1 MTKAAELAKMGE
13 VLTNSQ
19 IGGRRNI
26 IINGAMQV
34 AQRGTS
40 ATGLGGT
47 NNDYQTVDRF
57 KLVATGTA
65 GRVTMS
71 QADSGLNGFKKC
83 LKLAVTTAD
92 TSIASGELFGISQAI
107 EGQDLQQLKKGTSDA
122 EQITLSY
129 YVKGNATANYTVE
142 IADQDNTR
150 HNTQSF
156 SVTTDWVRKVHTFA
170 TDTTGALDN
179 DNAASLQI
187 AWFLHAGSDFNGG
200 TFTENTW
207 ASRTNANRVD
217 SNDTSFFDST
227 DRTFEITGV
236 QLEVGSQAT
245 PFEHRSFGEELQLCR
260 RYLQYF
266 DAHSNYDR
274 FAIGTATTTDDCNFL
289 FKFNPYMRDVPT
301 LVHGTLSEIVVLD
314 NDNSAEAIGSL
325 SIDTNTDGPQGC
337 NVEASDITSDVMT
350 AGDATQ
356 MSANNTAN
364 AFISFDSEL

>member
-19 IGGRRNI
+19 IGRRRNI
-26 IINGAMQV
+26 IINGAMNV

-40 ATGLGGT
+40 ASSLGGT

-57 KLVATGTA
+57 KLIATGTA

-71 QADSGLNGFKKC
+71 QADSGLSGFKKS
-83 LKLAVTTAD
+83 LKLQVTTAD

-129 YVKGNATANYTVE
+129 YVKGNAAANYTVE

-170 TDTTGALDN
+170 ADTTGALDN
-179 DNAASLQI
+179 DNEASLQI
-187 AWFLHAGSDFNGG
+187 AWFLHAGSDFNSG

-236 QLEVGSQAT
+236 QLEVGSVAT
-245 PFEHRSFGEELQLCR
+245 PFEHRSPAEELILCQ
-260 RYLQYF
+260 RYF
-266 DAHSNYDR
+266 IKEDGIKMR
-274 FAIGTATTTDDCNFL
+274 NFTGSSIAVSIPH
-289 FKFNPYMRDVPT
+289 FWKTIMRDTPDVS
-301 LVHGTLSEIVVLD
+301 GTNATANETRYT
-314 NDNSAEAIGSL
+314 NGFSAYKTSIGSGANWQL
-325 SIDTNTDGPQGC
+325 TGI
-337 NVEASDITSDVMT
+337 EA
-350 AGDATQ
+350 DA
-356 MSANNTAN
+356 
-364 AFISFDSEL
+364 EL

>member
-1 MTKAAELAKMGE
+1 MALTKVKLSGLEPQNL
-13 VLTNSQ
+13 
-19 IGGRRNI
+19 GRRNI
-26 IINGAMQV
+26 IINGAMNV
-34 AQRGTS
+34 AQRATS

-71 QADSGLNGFKKC
+71 QADSGLSGFKKC
-83 LKLAVTTAD
+83 LKLQVTTAD

-129 YVKGNATANYTVE
+129 YVKGNAAANYTVE

-170 TDTTGALDN
+170 ADTTGALDN

-236 QLEVGSQAT
+236 QLEVGSVAT
-245 PFEHRSFGEELQLCR
+245 EFEHRPFAEESYLCQRYYQEMGSFPIVIIG
-260 RYLQYF
+260 
-266 DAHSNYDR
+266 SNNCQ
-274 FAIGTATTTDDCNFL
+274 GTVAPKIVMRSAPTVSTDSNQGRITDCNAADFTTGGL
-289 FKFNPYMRDVPT
+289 NPAV
-301 LVHGTLSEIVVLD
+301 
-314 NDNSAEAIGSL
+314 
-325 SIDTNTDGPQGC
+325 
-337 NVEASDITSDVMT
+337 
-350 AGDATQ
+350 
-356 MSANNTAN
+356 TAN
-364 AFISFDSEL
+364 AYEKGNFGWISARFQGFGFNGGTSGDPGVYLPTGTNGNPLQMDAEL

>member
-1 MTKAAELAKMGE
+1 MSKAAELAKMGE

-26 IINGAMQV
+26 IINGAMQI

-40 ATGLGGT
+40 ASGLGGT

-57 KLVATGTA
+57 KIIAVSTA

-71 QADSGLNGFKKC
+71 QADSGLSGFKKS
-83 LKLAVTTAD
+83 LKLQVTTAD

-122 EQITLSY
+122 EQVTLSY
-129 YVKGNATANYTVE
+129 YVKGNAAANYTVE
-142 IADQDNTR
+142 ISDADNTR

-156 SVTTDWVRKVHTFA
+156 SVTTDWTRVVHTFA
-170 TDTTGALDN
+170 ADTTGALDN
-179 DNAASLQI
+179 DNATSFQI
-187 AWFLHAGSDFNGG
+187 AWWLHAGSDFNGG

-236 QLEVGSQAT
+236 QLEVGSTAT
-245 PFEHRSFGEELQLCR
+245 PFEHRSFGEEKRLCL
-260 RYLQYF
+260 RYYF
-266 DAHSNYDR
+266 QTATQNFTGVATDTSRVVTGYRIPDMR
-274 FAIGTATTTDDCNFL
+274 ETPSFSFVSYSGTASKLSRASNNADTSFSNVSVSGLNGFYQLT
-289 FKFNPYMRDVPT
+289 
-301 LVHGTLSEIVVLD
+301 GTFVANEGYFAQLKCD
-314 NDNSAEAIGSL
+314 AEL
-325 SIDTNTDGPQGC
+325 
-337 NVEASDITSDVMT
+337 
-350 AGDATQ
+350 
-356 MSANNTAN
+356 
-364 AFISFDSEL
+364 

>member
-1 MTKAAELAKMGE
+1 MSKAAELAKMGE

-40 ATGLGGT
+40 ASGLGGT

-57 KLVATGTA
+57 KIIAVGTA

-83 LKLAVTTAD
+83 LKLQVTTAD

-122 EQITLSY
+122 EKVTLSY
-129 YVKGNATANYTVE
+129 YVKGNAAANYTVE
-142 IADQDNTR
+142 ISDADNTR

-156 SVTTDWVRKVHTFA
+156 SVTTDWTRVVHTFA
-170 TDTTGALDN
+170 ADTTGALDN
-179 DNAASLQI
+179 DNATSFQI
-187 AWFLHAGSDFNGG
+187 AWWLHAGSDFNGG

-227 DRTFEITGV
+227 SRTFEITGV

-245 PFEHRSFGEELQLCR
+245 AFEHRSFGEEEQLCQ
-260 RYLQYF
+260 RYYF
-266 DAHSNYDR
+266 QTLAVYYMNTYGNNPSTYSLGLYVLPTGMRANPTVTHSDTSQGTSFSSSANDR
-274 FAIGTATTTDDCNFL
+274 F
-289 FKFNPYMRDVPT
+289 
-301 LVHGTLSEIVVLD
+301 SVLL
-314 NDNSAEAIGSL
+314 G
-325 SIDTNTDGPQGC
+325 
-337 NVEASDITSDVMT
+337 
-350 AGDATQ
+350 
-356 MSANNTAN
+356 ANNSSDSAPRAN
-364 AFISFDSEL
+364 FQADAEL

>member
-1 MTKAAELAKMGE
+1 MSKAAELAKMGE
-13 VLTNSQ
+13 VLTNNQ

-26 IINGAMQV
+26 IINGSMICS
-34 AQRGTS
+34 QRGIS
-40 ATGLGGT
+40 ASGLGGT

-57 KLVATGTA
+57 KLVAVSTA

-83 LKLAVTTAD
+83 LKLEVTTAD
-92 TSIASGELFGISQAI
+92 TSIASGELFGISTAL
-107 EGQDLQQLKKGTSDA
+107 EGQDLQHLKKGTSDA

-129 YVKGNATANYTVE
+129 YVRGNAAANYTVE

-170 TDTTGALDN
+170 ADTTGALDN

-187 AWFLHAGSDFNGG
+187 AWFLHAGSDFNSG

-245 PFEHRSFGEELQLCR
+245 PFEHRSVAEEQQLCF
-260 RYLQYF
+260 RYCRNF
-266 DAHSNYDR
+266 DVHNLGRTRDGDTGYSNVIVFQPPMR
-274 FAIGTATTTDDCNFL
+274 AT
-289 FKFNPYMRDVPT
+289 PT
-301 LVHGTLSEIVVLD
+301 LKSGADFIV
-314 NDNSAEAIGSL
+314 NSGSGGSPQIYSGATGL
-325 SIDTNTDGPQGC
+325 EPNNESIIIRNSSS
-337 NVEASDITSDVMT
+337 NWTSLVFHQLI
-350 AGDATQ
+350 DATFE
-356 MSANNTAN
+356 A
-364 AFISFDSEL
+364 EL

>member
-40 ATGLGGT
+40 VSSLGGT

-57 KLVATGTA
+57 KIIAVSTA

-71 QADSGLNGFKKC
+71 QADSGLSGFKKS
-83 LKLAVTTAD
+83 LKLQVTTAD

-122 EQITLSY
+122 EQVTLSY
-129 YVKGNATANYTVE
+129 YVKGNAAANYTVE
-142 IADQDNTR
+142 ISDADNTR

-156 SVTTDWVRKVHTFA
+156 SVTTDWTRVVHTFA
-170 TDTTGALDN
+170 ADTTGALDN
-179 DNAASLQI
+179 DNATSFQI
-187 AWFLHAGSDFNGG
+187 AWWLHAGSDFNGG

-236 QLEVGSQAT
+236 QLEVGSTAT
-245 PFEHRSFGEELQLCR
+245 PFEHRSNGEELLLCQ
-260 RYLQYF
+260 RYYREF
-266 DAHSNYDR
+266 GGDSTNDAL
-274 FAIGTATTTDDCNFL
+274 FAGMWYSATTVYCPVQLLPHMRAAPTVSRKTTNSGDFFMFGVGFSDNADQAVGSNIRHNNFR
-289 FKFNPYMRDVPT
+289 FYMVGGTSRT
-301 LVHGTLSEIVVLD
+301 AGHGTWTQTADGQAITCD
-314 NDNSAEAIGSL
+314 AEL
-325 SIDTNTDGPQGC
+325 
-337 NVEASDITSDVMT
+337 
-350 AGDATQ
+350 
-356 MSANNTAN
+356 
-364 AFISFDSEL
+364 

>member
-13 VLTNSQ
+13 VLTNGQ

-26 IINGAMQV
+26 LYNGAMNV
-34 AQRGTS
+34 AQRATS
-40 ATGLGGT
+40 ASGLGGT

-57 KLVATGTA
+57 KIIAVSTA

-71 QADSGLNGFKKC
+71 QADSGLNGFKKS
-83 LKLAVTTAD
+83 LKLQVTTAD

-122 EQITLSY
+122 EKVTLSY

-142 IADQDNTR
+142 ISDADNTR

-156 SVTTDWVRKVHTFA
+156 SVTTDWTRVVHTFA
-170 TDTTGALDN
+170 ADTTGALDN
-179 DNAASLQI
+179 DNATSFQI
-187 AWFLHAGSDFNGG
+187 AWWLHAGSDFNGG

-236 QLEVGSQAT
+236 QLEVGSVAT
-245 PFEHRSFGEELQLCR
+245 PFEHRSFGEEKKLCQ
-260 RYLQYF
+260 RYYF
-266 DAHSNYDR
+266 QTESQNFAGVASATNRVIAGYRLPDMRATPSFTFISYNGTTARLARATNNADTVFSSASVTSLNGFYQVTSSSNT
-274 FAIGTATTTDDCNFL
+274 F
-289 FKFNPYMRDVPT
+289 
-301 LVHGTLSEIVVLD
+301 
-314 NDNSAEAIGSL
+314 
-325 SIDTNTDGPQGC
+325 
-337 NVEASDITSDVMT
+337 T
-350 AGDATQ
+350 AGEGYFAQ
-356 MSANNTAN
+356 LKC
-364 AFISFDSEL
+364 DSEL

>member
-13 VLTNSQ
+13 VLANGQ

-26 IINGAMQV
+26 VYNGAMNV
-34 AQRGTS
+34 AQRATS
-40 ATGLGGT
+40 VTGLGGT

-57 KLVATGTA
+57 KLIATSTA

-83 LKLAVTTAD
+83 LKLQVTTAD

-129 YVKGNATANYTVE
+129 YVKGNATANYSVE
-142 IADQDNTR
+142 ISDQDNTR

-156 SVTTDWVRKVHTFA
+156 SVTTGWVRKTHTFA
-170 TDTTGALDN
+170 ADTTGALDN

-217 SNDTSFFDST
+217 SNDTSIFDST

-236 QLEVGSQAT
+236 QLEVGSVAT
-245 PFEHRSFGEELQLCR
+245 PFEHRSYGEELTLCH
-260 RYLQYF
+260 RYYQQVGDVTTSHTEPLADF
-266 DAHSNYDR
+266 FFADATDAMSTYR
-274 FAIGTATTTDDCNFL
+274 FYVPMRAAPTLTTTGTAADYKIYTNNTNIALSSVPAISSANIETGFL
-289 FKFNPYMRDVPT
+289 SMAVSS
-301 LVHGTLSEIVVLD
+301 G
-314 NDNSAEAIGSL
+314 G
-325 SIDTNTDGPQGC
+325 
-337 NVEASDITSDVMT
+337 T
-350 AGDATQ
+350 AGEGGTMQGNSDPAFLGF
-356 MSANNTAN
+356 N
-364 AFISFDSEL
+364 AEL

>member
-1 MTKAAELAKMGE
+1 MSKAAELAKMGE

-40 ATGLGGT
+40 ASGLGGT

-57 KLVATGTA
+57 KIIAVSTA

-71 QADSGLNGFKKC
+71 QADSGLSGFKKS
-83 LKLAVTTAD
+83 LKLQVTTAD

-122 EQITLSY
+122 EQVTLSY
-129 YVKGNATANYTVE
+129 YVKGNAAANYTVE
-142 IADQDNTR
+142 ISDADNTR

-156 SVTTDWVRKVHTFA
+156 SVTTDWTRVVHTFA
-170 TDTTGALDN
+170 ADTTGALDN
-179 DNAASLQI
+179 DNATSFQI
-187 AWFLHAGSDFNGG
+187 AWWLHAGSDFNGG

-227 DRTFEITGV
+227 YRTFEITGV
-236 QLEVGSQAT
+236 QLEVGSTAT
-245 PFEHRSFGEELQLCR
+245 PFEHRSPAEEQQLCF
-260 RYLQYF
+260 RYTRKFTSHTFGRARDGDSFYAGNVVFQPPM
-266 DAHSNYDR
+266 R
-274 FAIGTATTTDDCNFL
+274 GT
-289 FKFNPYMRDVPT
+289 PT
-301 LVHGTLSEIVVLD
+301 LKSGADFSVST
-314 NDNSAEAIGSL
+314 GSGG
-325 SIDTNTDGPQGC
+325 SPTINTGQG
-337 NVEASDITSDVMT
+337 ASGESLIISN
-350 AGDATQ
+350 G
-356 MSANNTAN
+356 SANWTTN
-364 AFISFDSEL
+364 AFARLTDAVFEAEL

>member
-13 VLTNSQ
+13 VLTNGQ

-26 IINGAMQV
+26 LYNGAMNV
-34 AQRGTS
+34 AQRATS
-40 ATGLGGT
+40 ASGLGGT

-57 KLVATGTA
+57 KIIAVSTA

-71 QADSGLNGFKKC
+71 QADSGLNGFKKS
-83 LKLAVTTAD
+83 LKLQVTTAD

-122 EQITLSY
+122 EKVTLSY

-142 IADQDNTR
+142 ISDADNTR

-156 SVTTDWVRKVHTFA
+156 SVTTDWTRVVHTFA
-170 TDTTGALDN
+170 ADTTGALDN
-179 DNAASLQI
+179 DNATSLQL
-187 AWFLHAGSDFNGG
+187 AWWLHAGSDFNGG

-236 QLEVGSQAT
+236 QLEVGSVAT
-245 PFEHRSFGEELQLCR
+245 PFEHRSFGEEKKLCQ
-260 RYLQYF
+260 RYYF
-266 DAHSNYDR
+266 QTESQN
-274 FAIGTATTTDDCNFL
+274 FAGVASATNRVIAGYRLPDMRATPSFTFISYNGTTARLSKATNNADTTF
-289 FKFNPYMRDVPT
+289 
-301 LVHGTLSEIVVLD
+301 S
-314 NDNSAEAIGSL
+314 SASVTSL
-325 SIDTNTDGPQGC
+325 NGFYQVTSSTNTF
-337 NVEASDITSDVMT
+337 I
-350 AGDATQ
+350 AGEGYFGQ
-356 MSANNTAN
+356 LKCE
-364 AFISFDSEL
+364 SEL

>member
-26 IINGAMQV
+26 IINGAMQI

-40 ATGLGGT
+40 VSSLGGT

-57 KLVATGTA
+57 KIIAVSTA

-71 QADSGLNGFKKC
+71 QADSGLSGFKKS
-83 LKLAVTTAD
+83 LKLQVTTAD

-122 EQITLSY
+122 EQVTLSY
-129 YVKGNATANYTVE
+129 YVKGNAAANYTVE
-142 IADQDNTR
+142 ISDADNTR

-156 SVTTDWVRKVHTFA
+156 SVTTDWTRVVHTFA
-170 TDTTGALDN
+170 ADTTGALDN
-179 DNAASLQI
+179 DNATSFQI
-187 AWFLHAGSDFNGG
+187 AWWLHAGSDFNGG

-236 QLEVGSQAT
+236 QLEVGSTAT
-245 PFEHRSFGEELQLCR
+245 PFEHRSFGEELKLCQRYFAKEDGVKMRNFTGSTIAVSIPHFWKTTMRAAPTITGTNASVNETINTQGFSAYKTSISSGGQWQLTGTEA
-260 RYLQYF
+260 
-266 DAHSNYDR
+266 DA
-274 FAIGTATTTDDCNFL
+274 
-289 FKFNPYMRDVPT
+289 
-301 LVHGTLSEIVVLD
+301 
-314 NDNSAEAIGSL
+314 
-325 SIDTNTDGPQGC
+325 
-337 NVEASDITSDVMT
+337 
-350 AGDATQ
+350 
-356 MSANNTAN
+356 
-364 AFISFDSEL
+364 EL